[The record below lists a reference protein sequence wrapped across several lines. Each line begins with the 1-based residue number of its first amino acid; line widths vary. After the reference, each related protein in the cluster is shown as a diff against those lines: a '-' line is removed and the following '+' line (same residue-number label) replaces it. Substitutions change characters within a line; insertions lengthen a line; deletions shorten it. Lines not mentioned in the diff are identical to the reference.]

1 MIRCIYC
8 VLQNAELHI
17 ESLKAKAAAGQI
29 TIGDAINLAVLEEM
43 IRDPSTTIHA
53 EDLQAGSSY
62 DIPKLTQQTFGKVC
76 SCSMLCTC
84 VCLWRV
90 VL

>member
-1 MIRCIYC
+1 MLCTFH

-76 SCSMLCTC
+76 SSAMLYRC
-84 VCLWRV
+84 VL
-90 VL
+90 